1 MLYHPWRSIRMLPSW
16 RVIHRRLDDDTMGY
30 THRPSHTIVLDDRL
44 DQAERRSTL
53 AHELEH
59 VAAGHHGC
67 QPSGVEREVMARC
80 ARRLLPVEYVIYGLR
95 WTRRLAE
102 FAEYVWVDI
111 DTAQRRL
118 VGLTD
123 EEVDAVSAALETM
136 EMTA

>member
-30 THRPSHTIVLDDRL
+30 THRLSRAIVLDDRL

-67 QPSGVEREVMARC
+67 QPVGMDREVMARC
-80 ARRLLPVEYVIYGLR
+80 ARRLIPIEYVNYWLL
-95 WTRRLAE
+95 WTRHLPK
-102 FAEYVWVDI
+102 FAAYVWVDL
-111 DTAQRRL
+111 DTAERRL
-118 VGLTD
+118 DNLTTT
-123 EEVDAVSAALETM
+123 ERAAVDAALHGIEK
-136 EMTA
+136 TA